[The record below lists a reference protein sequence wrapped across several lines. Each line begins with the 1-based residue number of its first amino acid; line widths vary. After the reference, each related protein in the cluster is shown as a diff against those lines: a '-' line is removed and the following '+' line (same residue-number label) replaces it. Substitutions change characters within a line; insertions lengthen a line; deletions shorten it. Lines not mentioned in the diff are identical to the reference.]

1 MTRPNE
7 IDPQLLSQLA
17 DLRTS
22 RRRFMSRGAVL
33 LGGLAISPSI
43 LAACGSSKKST
54 DTSSGDTGTTV
65 ASGEAD
71 LAALKGT
78 SMTMFNWPLYI
89 EGDDPTT
96 SPTIKGFTD
105 KYGVKVTYESNIDG
119 NDTFTTKYQP
129 DLEAGKGIGADLI
142 VLTSWQ
148 AATYVESGW
157 VEAWPDGYFPNISNV
172 IATQANPEWDPDRK
186 HSIPWAIGQT
196 GIAYWPS
203 KVGGTLDSIDALF
216 DEKFKGKVTILDE
229 MRDSVG
235 LAMLSMG
242 NDPTTG
248 GLDQENAAIAKIAAA
263 RDAGQFRKITGNGY
277 TEDLQL
283 GDTWI
288 AMAWSGDIASLKADN
303 PDLAD
308 SIEFYIP
315 KEGGMS
321 FTDNAMIPVG
331 AKNAPGAATFMNFV
345 YQPEIAGPLYESINY
360 VSPVKGAIDFM
371 TADAKTNIY
380 INPAEDSKLYEFRIL
395 PAAEDEEL
403 SRAFTAATQQ

>member
-33 LGGLAISPSI
+33 LGGLAISPTI
-43 LAACGSSKKST
+43 LAACGSSKKS
-54 DTSSGDTGTTV
+54 DTSSTGDTGTTTE
-65 ASGEAD
+65 AGTAD
-71 LAALKGT
+71 LAALQGT
-78 SMTMFNWPLYI
+78 TMTMFNWPLYI
-89 EGDDPTT
+89 EGDDATT

-105 KYGVKVTYESNIDG
+105 STGVKVTYESNIDG

-129 DLEAGKGIGADLI
+129 DLEAGRGIGADLI
-142 VLTSWQ
+142 VLTSWM
-148 AATYVESGW
+148 AAQYVANGW
-157 VEAWPDGYFPNISNV
+157 VEQWPDGYFPNKSNV
-172 IATQANPEWDPDRK
+172 VDSQANPEWDPDRM
-186 HSIPWAIGQT
+186 HSIPWAMGQT
-196 GIAYWPS
+196 GVAYWPD
-203 KVGGTLDSIDALF
+203 KCGGTLDSIDAIF
-216 DEKFKGKVTILDE
+216 DTKFKGKVTIRDE

-235 LAMLSMG
+235 LTMLAMG

-248 GLDQENAAIAKIAAA
+248 GLEQENAAVAKIGAA

-283 GDTWI
+283 GDTWLC
-288 AMAWSGDIASLKADN
+288 MAWSGDIASLKADN

-308 SIEFYIP
+308 KIEFYIP
-315 KEGGMS
+315 TEGGMT
-321 FTDNAMIPVG
+321 FVDNAMIPVG
-331 AKNAPGAATFMNFV
+331 AKNAPGAAAFMNYV
-345 YQPEIAGPLYESINY
+345 YDPKVAGPLYEAINY
-360 VSPVKGAIDFM
+360 VSPVKGAIDYM
-371 TADAKTNIY
+371 SPDAKDSIY
-380 INPAEDSKLYEFRIL
+380 INPAADSKLYEFRIL

>member
-33 LGGLAISPSI
+33 LGGLAISPTI
-43 LAACGSSKKST
+43 LAACGSSKKS
-54 DTSSGDTGTTV
+54 DTSSTGDTGTTTE
-65 ASGEAD
+65 AGTAD
-71 LAALKGT
+71 LAALQGT
-78 SMTMFNWPLYI
+78 TMTMFNWPLYI
-89 EGDDPTT
+89 EGDDATT

-105 KYGVKVTYESNIDG
+105 STGVKVTYESNIDG

-129 DLEAGKGIGADLI
+129 DLEAGRGIGADLI
-142 VLTSWQ
+142 VLTSWM
-148 AATYVESGW
+148 AAQYVANGW
-157 VEAWPDGYFPNISNV
+157 VEQWPDGYFPNKSNV
-172 IATQANPEWDPDRK
+172 VDPQANPEWDPDRM
-186 HSIPWAIGQT
+186 HSIPWAMGQT
-196 GIAYWPS
+196 GVAYWPD
-203 KVGGTLDSIDALF
+203 KCGGTLDSIDAIF
-216 DEKFKGKVTILDE
+216 DTKFKGKVTILDE

-235 LAMLSMG
+235 LTMLAMG

-248 GLDQENAAIAKIAAA
+248 GLEQENAAVAKIGAA

-283 GDTWI
+283 GDTWLC
-288 AMAWSGDIASLKADN
+288 MAWSGDIASLKADN

-308 SIEFYIP
+308 KIEFYIP
-315 KEGGMS
+315 TEGGMT
-321 FTDNAMIPVG
+321 FVDNAMIPVG
-331 AKNAPGAATFMNFV
+331 AKNAPGAAAFMNYV
-345 YQPEIAGPLYESINY
+345 YDPKVAGPLYEAINY
-360 VSPVKGAIDFM
+360 VSPVKGAIDYM
-371 TADAKTNIY
+371 SPDAKDSIY
-380 INPAEDSKLYEFRIL
+380 INPAADSKLYEFRIL

>member
-33 LGGLAISPSI
+33 LGGLAISPTI
-43 LAACGSSKKST
+43 LAACGSSKKS
-54 DTSSGDTGTTV
+54 DTSSTGDTGTTTE
-65 ASGEAD
+65 AGTAD
-71 LAALKGT
+71 LAALQGT
-78 SMTMFNWPLYI
+78 TMTMFNWPLYI
-89 EGDDPTT
+89 EGDDATT

-105 KYGVKVTYESNIDG
+105 STGVKVTYESNIDG

-129 DLEAGKGIGADLI
+129 DLEAGRGIGADLI
-142 VLTSWQ
+142 VLTSWM
-148 AATYVESGW
+148 AAQYVANGW
-157 VEAWPDGYFPNISNV
+157 VEQWPDGYFPNKSNV
-172 IATQANPEWDPDRK
+172 VDSQANPEWDPDRM
-186 HSIPWAIGQT
+186 HSIPWAMGQT
-196 GIAYWPS
+196 GVAYWPD
-203 KVGGTLDSIDALF
+203 KCGGTLDSIDAIF
-216 DEKFKGKVTILDE
+216 DTKFKGKVTILDE

-235 LAMLSMG
+235 LTMLAMG

-248 GLDQENAAIAKIAAA
+248 GLEQENAAVAKIGAA

-283 GDTWI
+283 GDTWLC
-288 AMAWSGDIASLKADN
+288 MAWSGDIASLKADN

-308 SIEFYIP
+308 KIEFYIQT
-315 KEGGMS
+315 EGGMT
-321 FTDNAMIPVG
+321 FVDNAMIPVG
-331 AKNAPGAATFMNFV
+331 AKNAPGAAAFMNYV
-345 YQPEIAGPLYESINY
+345 YDPKVAGPLYEAINY
-360 VSPVKGAIDFM
+360 VSPVKGAIDYM
-371 TADAKTNIY
+371 SPDAKDSIY
-380 INPAEDSKLYEFRIL
+380 INPAADSKLYEFRIL